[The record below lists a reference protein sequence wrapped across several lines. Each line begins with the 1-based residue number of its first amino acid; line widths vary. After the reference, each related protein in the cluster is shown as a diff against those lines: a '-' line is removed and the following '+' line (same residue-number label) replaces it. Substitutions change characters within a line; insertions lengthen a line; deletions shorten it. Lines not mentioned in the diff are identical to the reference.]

1 MNSLP
6 DLAADAR
13 RAWLRKMQ
21 DGFMPVQS
29 DFEKSL
35 AFRLSLVVAAV
46 VIGLSLFAPAPAS
59 SSAHVAVRA
68 TV

>member
-6 DLAADAR
+6 DLAAAPR

-21 DGFMPVQS
+21 DGLMPVQS

-35 AFRLSLVVAAV
+35 AFRLSLIVAAV
-46 VIGLSLFAPAPAS
+46 VIGLSLFSPPPTSDAPKA
-59 SSAHVAVRA
+59 AVRA